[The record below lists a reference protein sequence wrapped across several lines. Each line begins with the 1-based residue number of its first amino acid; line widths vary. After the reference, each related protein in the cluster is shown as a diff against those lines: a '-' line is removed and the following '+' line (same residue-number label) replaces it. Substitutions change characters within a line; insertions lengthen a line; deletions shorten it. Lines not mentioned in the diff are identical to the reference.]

1 MRSRI
6 VNVRDLD
13 SGQLDQWKALLFGAL
28 NPYPFLDPRVVVPYL
43 TLVPAAQDVRLV
55 LVEDDEELLALM
67 TFAPRRIS
75 KGRSPRGVTTEN
87 AFLDKEST
95 WSHPLI
101 LADRPVDAFEAL
113 FRALRTLG
121 LPRLVEFR
129 TIPAGGTF
137 EEALTEAASRLGIP
151 LLERE
156 RREFARAA
164 EVSPAAPA
172 DTAEP
177 SFLFST
183 ASAHTRSKVGRA
195 KRALETELGHEL
207 RVEDRSGD
215 PEAITRFIELQSS
228 GWKGDA
234 TRGGGGIRVMGYEK
248 WFEQLTNLYRTD
260 GDLRVFALT
269 AGNHVVHMNVMLCI
283 GDTAF
288 GYADVYD
295 ERFARF
301 RPGAL
306 GRTAEINHV
315 LREPRLHFFEPNLSP
330 QYVEASRLF
339 PDRATRVKILAAN
352 GGLFSRTVV
361 RGLPHAQRLRRRITR
376 PERPTDDSE

>member
-1 MRSRI
+1 M
-6 VNVRDLD
+6 D
-13 SGQLDQWKALLFGAL
+13 SSQLDQWKSLLLGAL
-28 NPYPFLDPRVVVPYL
+28 NPYPFLDPRVVMPYSAH
-43 TLVPAAQDVRLV
+43 VAHAQDMRLV
-55 LVEDDEELLALM
+55 LVEDDAELLAIM
-67 TFAPRRIS
+67 PFAPQRIA
-75 KGRSPRGVTTEN
+75 KGRSPRGITTEN

-101 LADRPVDAFEAL
+101 RADRPVEAFEAL
-113 FRALRTLG
+113 FLALRSLG

-129 TIPAGGTF
+129 TIPADGPF
-137 EEALTEAASRLGIP
+137 QEALTEAARRLHIP

-156 RREFARAA
+156 RRDFARAV
-164 EVSPAAPA
+164 EAPPGA
-172 DTAEP
+172 SAGSSEP
-177 SFLFST
+177 SFLFGT

-195 KRALETELGHEL
+195 RRALETELGSEL
-207 RVEDRSGD
+207 RVEDRSAD
-215 PEAITRFIELQSS
+215 REAITRFVELQSS

-234 TRGGGGIRVMGYEK
+234 TRGGGGIRVMGYEN
-248 WFEQLTNLYRTD
+248 WFERLTSLYRTD

-315 LREPRLHFFEPNLSP
+315 LREPRLRFFEPNLSP

-339 PDRATRVKILAAN
+339 PDRGPRVKMLAAN
-352 GGLFSRTVV
+352 GGLVSKTVV
-361 RGLPHAQRLRRRITR
+361 RGLPAARRLRQRITR
-376 PERPTDDSE
+376 PEQPTDVSE

>member
-6 VNVRDLD
+6 LSVRDLD
-13 SGQLDQWKALLFGAL
+13 SGQLDQWKSLLFGAL
-28 NPYPFLDPRVVVPYL
+28 NPYPFLDPRVVGPYSA
-43 TLVPAAQDVRLV
+43 LVSTAPDMRLV
-55 LVEDDEELLALM
+55 LVDDDEELLAVM
-67 TFAPRRIS
+67 PFAPRRIAR
-75 KGRSPRGVTTEN
+75 GRSPRGLTTEN

-101 LADRPVDAFEAL
+101 RADRPVEAFEAL
-113 FRALRTLG
+113 FRALRSLG

-129 TIPAGGTF
+129 TIPAGGPF
-137 EEALTEAASRLGIP
+137 EQALTEAANRLRIP

-156 RREFARAA
+156 RRDFARA
-164 EVSPAAPA
+164 VKVAPNESA
-172 DTAEP
+172 TEP

-195 KRALETELGHEL
+195 RRALETELGDEL
-207 RVEDRSGD
+207 RVEDRSAD

-234 TRGGGGIRVMGYEK
+234 ERGGGGIRVMGYEK
-248 WFEQLTNLYRTD
+248 WFEQLTDLYRTD

-269 AGNHVVHMNVMLCI
+269 AGSHVVHMNVMLCI

-306 GRTAEINHV
+306 GRTAEVNHV
-315 LREPRLHFFEPNLSP
+315 LREPRLKFFEPNLSP
-330 QYVEASRLF
+330 HYLEASRLF
-339 PDRATRVKILAAN
+339 PDREARVRILAGN
-352 GGLFSRTVV
+352 GGLVSQAVV
-361 RGLPHAQRLRRRITR
+361 RGLPVARRLRHRTTR
-376 PERPTDDSE
+376 AERPTDDSE

>member
-6 VNVRDLD
+6 VSVRDMD
-13 SGQLDQWKALLFGAL
+13 SSQLDQWKSLLLGAL
-28 NPYPFLDPRVVVPYL
+28 NPYPFLDPRVVVPYCGL
-43 TLVPAAQDVRLV
+43 TSPAQEVRLV
-55 LVEDDEELLALM
+55 VVEDDAELLAIM
-67 TFAPRRIS
+67 PFAPRRIS
-75 KGRSPRGVTTEN
+75 TGRSPRGITTEN

-101 LADRPVDAFEAL
+101 RANRPVEAFEAL
-113 FRALRTLG
+113 FRALRSLG
-121 LPRLVEFR
+121 LARLVEFR
-129 TIPAGGTF
+129 TIPADGPF
-137 EEALTEAASRLGIP
+137 EDALTEAADRLHIP

-156 RREFARAA
+156 RREFARAVDDPPGVVV
-164 EVSPAAPA
+164 ESP
-172 DTAEP
+172 EP
-177 SFLFST
+177 SYLFHG

-195 KRALETELGHEL
+195 RRALESELGSEL
-207 RVEDRSGD
+207 RVEDRSAD

-228 GWKGDA
+228 GWKGDV

-248 WFEQLTNLYRTD
+248 WFEQLTNLYRDD
-260 GDLRVFALT
+260 GDLRVFALA
-269 AGNHVVHMNVMLCI
+269 AGSHVVHMNVMLCI

-306 GRTAEINHV
+306 GRTAEINQV

-330 QYVEASRLF
+330 HYIEASRLF
-339 PDRATRVKILAAN
+339 PDRGARVKILAAN
-352 GGLFSRTVV
+352 GGLVSQAVV
-361 RGLPHAQRLRRRITR
+361 RGLPAARALRRRITR
-376 PERPTDDSE
+376 SERPPDDSE